1 MTETHRAAYPA
12 KYHVEPKPAKP
23 AKPVKPRKKPVR
35 AGSCL
40 TECTGGNKCIC
51 NPNYLHEWHI
61 CQAPEC
67 QCHQEHKG
75 KVVR

>member
-12 KYHVEPKPAKP
+12 EYHLEPKPAKP
-23 AKPVKPRKKPVR
+23 AKPRKKPVR

-40 TECTGGNKCIC
+40 VECAGGNKCIC
-51 NPNYLHEWHI
+51 NPSYSHEWHI
-61 CQAPEC
+61 CQASEC
-67 QCHQEHKG
+67 LCHDAHKG